1 MSDQPARRRSGRR
14 TLVDGVRDALL
25 GDLFSNVYVAG
36 DQLPNEAE
44 LAERFECSRATIRE
58 AVRGLV
64 DGGYLLRRHGKGT
77 FVTAP
82 PRRRHTLNASLSYTD
97 MIREAGLEPGR
108 TLIRRQTRP
117 ATAEE
122 AEQLA
127 LAPHASVL
135 FVERIRTADGRPVV
149 YSRDRIPAALLGAAA
164 DGVVDPSLYRLL
176 ESVGVDVRSALAMLR
191 PVVAD
196 DRLARLLQV
205 PVGAP
210 LQQIEQVH
218 VDETGQPVMLSSE
231 WHVPDVFVLS
241 VNRVHDAAA
250 SGARQ

>member
-1 MSDQPARRRSGRR
+1 MTDARSRRRPGRR

-25 GDLFSNVYVAG
+25 GDLFSSVYVAG

-44 LAERFECSRATIRE
+44 LAERFDCSRATIRE

-64 DGGYLLRRHGKGT
+64 DGGYLVRRHGKGT
-77 FVTAP
+77 FVTAG
-82 PRRRHTLNASLSYTD
+82 PRRRHTLNANLSYTA
-97 MIREAGLEPGR
+97 MIRDAGLEPGR
-108 TLIRRQTRP
+108 MLIRRQTRP

-122 AEQLA
+122 AEQLG
-127 LAPHASVL
+127 LAPRAPVL
-135 FVERIRTADGRPVV
+135 FVERIRTGDGQPVV
-149 YSRDRIPAALLGAAA
+149 YSRDRIPVALLGGAES
-164 DGVVDPSLYRLL
+164 VVDASLYELL
-176 ESVGVDVRSALAMLR
+176 ASVGVDVRSALATLR

-196 DRLARLLQV
+196 DRLARLLHV

-218 VDETGQPVMLSSE
+218 VDEAGQPVMLSTE

-250 SGARQ
+250 GGDPQ

>member
-1 MSDQPARRRSGRR
+1 MTDPRSRRRGGRR

-44 LAERFECSRATIRE
+44 LAERFNCSRATIRE

-77 FVTAP
+77 FVTAG
-82 PRRRHTLNASLSYTD
+82 PRRRHTLNANLSYTA

-108 TLIRRQTRP
+108 ALIRRQVRP

-127 LAPHASVL
+127 LAPHSAVH

-149 YSRDRIPAALLGAAA
+149 YSRDRIPVDLLGSAAE
-164 DGVVDPSLYRLL
+164 GVVDASLYGLL
-176 ESVGVDVRSALAMLR
+176 ASVGIDVRSALATLR
-191 PVVAD
+191 PVTAD
-196 DRLARLLQV
+196 GRLARLLHV

-218 VDETGQPVMLSSE
+218 ADEAGRPVMLSSE

-250 SGARQ
+250 GEGRR

>member
-1 MSDQPARRRSGRR
+1 MTDPRARRRGGRR

-25 GDLFSNVYVAG
+25 GDLFSSVYVAG

-44 LAERFECSRATIRE
+44 LAERFDCSRATIRE

-77 FVTAP
+77 FVTAG
-82 PRRRHTLNASLSYTD
+82 PRRRHTLNANLSYTA

-122 AEQLA
+122 AEQLE
-127 LAPHASVL
+127 LGPRAPVL
-135 FVERIRTADGRPVV
+135 FVERIRTADGQPVV
-149 YSRDRIPAALLGAAA
+149 YSRDRIPIALLGAAA
-164 DGVVDPSLYRLL
+164 EALVDPSLYELL
-176 ESVGVDVRSALAMLR
+176 ASVGVDVRSAFATLR

-196 DRLARLLQV
+196 DRLARLLHV

-210 LQQIEQVH
+210 LQQIEQIH
-218 VDETGQPVMLSSE
+218 VDEAGRPVMLSSE
-231 WHVPDVFVLS
+231 WHVPDVFVIS

-250 SGARQ
+250 GEERQ